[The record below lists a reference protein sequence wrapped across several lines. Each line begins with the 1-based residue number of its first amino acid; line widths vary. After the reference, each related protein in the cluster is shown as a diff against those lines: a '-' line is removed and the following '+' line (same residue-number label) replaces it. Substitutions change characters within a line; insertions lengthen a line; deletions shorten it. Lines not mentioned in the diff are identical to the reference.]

1 MKHISGSQMK
11 PAEYIKGLFMS
22 YAKAGKTSFLVAQA
36 LGVMPWQKYGGVVTK
51 PQHLHVIALDQDAL
65 DGIPDMLEMCKA
77 PDEAR
82 AYDLYDMRED
92 YRSLVD
98 SEKPYSHGFFTTLVQ
113 ISQEIIQKIQ
123 PGEVHVVHMSS
134 FTTMAKAVERA
145 MLGRPT
151 GFVNSTG
158 GTSGKGI
165 GSYDAWGML
174 KLQMMDLQ
182 SAFQKD
188 RFHMFWESHIERV
201 LTKEGAEDTLQVHGS
216 SAKQWPNNTSHN
228 FVIRRNK
235 QSFYEDTQI
244 NPMYIEPRASMSFIA
259 GGRNENRLNNEEP
272 DLTVCLKK
280 LGLLVGRWGYKG

>member
-1 MKHISGSQMK
+1 MKHLSGKDMK

-36 LGVMPWQKYGGVVTK
+36 LGVMPWQKYGGVVTA

-65 DGIPDMLEMCKA
+65 DGIPDMLDMCKA

-92 YRSLVD
+92 YRSLVESD
-98 SEKPYSHGFFTTLVQ
+98 KPYAHGFFSSLMQVR
-113 ISQEIIQKIQ
+113 QEILSVIQ

-158 GTSGKGI
+158 QTSGKGI

-182 SAFQKD
+182 SGFQTD

-235 QSFYEDTQI
+235 TAFYEDTQL
-244 NPMYIEPRASMSFIA
+244 NPMHIEPRASMSFIA
-259 GGRNENRLNNEEP
+259 GGRNENRLNDEEP
-272 DLTVCLKK
+272 CLTVCLKK
-280 LGLLVGRWGYKG
+280 LGFNVGRWGYKG